1 MNEMIELVFEDVP
14 IREVNG
20 LARAIFEREDVVS
33 ISASENGCLDLEAFP
48 WNFEEV
54 ILLGG
59 EEATIS
65 ISVDFVSVGCV
76 RLEKALLQIVRYSG
90 RIDFSISFD
99 SPSCCGRVE
108 WFRSL
113 ERGVVG
119 LAKEFGFGK
128 FSCGYEP
135 ASDPAT
141 TFFSDAGEGP
151 LLSRL

>member
-1 MNEMIELVFEDVP
+1 MTEMIELAFEGVP
-14 IREVNG
+14 VNG
-20 LARAIFEREDVVS
+20 VDRLVLALFERKDVVS
-33 ISASENGCLDLEAFP
+33 LFMSEEGYLDVGAFQ
-48 WNFEEV
+48 WNLGEK

-59 EEATIS
+59 EQGVIGM
-65 ISVDFVSVGCV
+65 SVDVVSVGDV
-76 RLEKALLQIVRYSG
+76 RLENSLVQIIRYSG
-90 RIDFSISFD
+90 KVDLSISFD
-99 SPSCCGRVE
+99 SPSCCGSAE
-108 WFRSL
+108 WFRAL

-151 LLSRL
+151 LLSRI